1 MFEKLIVIPSYYV
14 IKNYNSLSK
23 KKGGGGNSEIVWVIH
38 GIIQT
43 QKMPG

>member
-14 IKNYNSLSK
+14 IKDYNSLSK
-23 KKGGGGNSEIVWVIH
+23 KKGGGNSEIVWVIH